1 MRNKFHSK
9 NYLICASSFL
19 LAGSIFFGCTHFGK
33 GVETD
38 STEFA
43 DAATKTEDKGNRFEA
58 GNTVKTRYE
67 VPPGYYRVET
77 EKGSFEEYLQNLP
90 LQPEGYPTHLFDGTE
105 KDENVATSVI
115 ALDVDSVDLQHSA
128 GAIIRLR
135 AEYLYSTGQYEKI
148 HFKLKNGLDCNYSE
162 WAQGFRVAA
171 SKGQLRWLKESD
183 KEDYTYETFREY
195 LRTVFRYTDEKTL
208 AKEMK
213 DAAPEE
219 FGIGTVFFNSRPPYN
234 VAIVV
239 DIIEIEPT
247 SYEALY
253 GYVPSYDKAILLAQG
268 GDPAQEIE
276 ILCGNG
282 DELNVFHEKGKEN
295 KHSNIWATQLKGEY
309 QMNDEGGRFWT
320 DKVEFYNKKLKL
332 FL

>member
-77 EKGSFEEYLQNLP
+77 EKGSFAEYLQNLP

-135 AEYLYSTGQYEKI
+135 AEYLYSTGQYDKI

-171 SKGQLRWLKESD
+171 SKGQLRWTKESD

-208 AKEMK
+208 AREMK
-213 DAAPEE
+213 DATPEE
-219 FGIGTVFFNSRPPYN
+219 FGIGTIFFNSRPPYN

-239 DIIEIEPT
+239 DMIEQDPAIKKPY
-247 SYEALY
+247 YETHA
-253 GYVPSYDKAILLAQG
+253 VLLAQG
-268 GDPAQEIE
+268 GSPTQEIE
-276 ILCGNG
+276 IIKGNSDDLG
-282 DELNVFHEKGKEN
+282 LFRENPIKMHFGYIWTTPNKGERPMAQQGGRLLTYDKKFIEK
-295 KHSNIWATQLKGEY
+295 QLKI
-309 QMNDEGGRFWT
+309 FF
-320 DKVEFYNKKLKL
+320 K
-332 FL
+332 